1 VSLTLP
7 QGSLFALLGSSGSG
21 KTTLLRL
28 VAGALTAQRGRI
40 LLADRDVTDLPP
52 ERRNLGM
59 VYQSYALF
67 PHRTARQNV
76 AFGLEARGLPR
87 PERQLRVEEMLDRV
101 GLAPAE
107 RDRRPA
113 ALSGGQQQRVALAR
127 ALVIEPALLLLDEP
141 LANID
146 RLLRDQLRGELRA
159 LQRRTGVTTLLV
171 THDQEEALALADQ
184 VGVLAA
190 GRLLQVGAPADVYLR
205 PRTPAVARFLGLA
218 NLWTVEAVEE
228 DGLLLTDGLTLGGVH
243 GMVRGTVLMAR
254 PEHFL
259 LGPAAAS
266 CSNRWTAPVL
276 ACSFHGPDALLE
288 VALPAAHQPV
298 RVRCRAADAPAV
310 GALIAVGL
318 PAEALWAIPDVD
330 PPGLDDALGEESTL

>member
-1 VSLTLP
+1 MSLTLP
-7 QGSLFALLGSSGSG
+7 QGSLFALLGPSGSG

-28 VAGALTAQRGRI
+28 VAGAMTPRRGRI
-40 LLADRDVTDLPP
+40 LLAGRDVTDLPP

-67 PHRTARQNV
+67 PHQTARQNV
-76 AFGLEARGLPR
+76 AFGLEARGVPNR
-87 PERQLRVEEMLDRV
+87 ERQRRVEEMLDRV

-146 RLLRDQLRGELRA
+146 RLLRDQLRGQLRA

-171 THDQEEALALADQ
+171 THDQEEALTLADQ
-184 VGVLAA
+184 IGVLAA
-190 GRLLQVGAPADVYLR
+190 GQLLQIGAPADVYLR
-205 PRTPAVARFLGLA
+205 PRTPAVARLLGLA
-218 NLWTVEAVEE
+218 NLWAVETITE
-228 DGLLLTDGLTLGGVH
+228 DGMLLADGLSLSGLA
-243 GMVRGTVLMAR
+243 GMVRGTVLMVR

-259 LGPAAAS
+259 LGPAAVS
-266 CSNRWTAPVL
+266 CPNRWTASVL
-276 ACSFHGPDALLE
+276 ACSFHGPDAILE
-288 VALPAAHQPV
+288 VALPPAQGLVTRPLSRRRCASHR
-298 RVRCRAADAPAV
+298 RVDRGRPACRGGVANPRRRSARV
-310 GALIAVGL
+310 GRAR
-318 PAEALWAIPDVD
+318 LWRVCH
-330 PPGLDDALGEESTL
+330 